1 MDRMKELIEKLNQAS
16 LAYYQQD
23 KEIMSDQAYDKLYD
37 ELLALEKQ
45 TGIVLANSPTQKVG
59 YTVVS
64 NLIKIQHEVPILS
77 LDKTKEKV
85 PMLSRQ

>member
-45 TGIVLANSPTQKVG
+45 TSIVLANSPTQK
-59 YTVVS
+59 
-64 NLIKIQHEVPILS
+64 
-77 LDKTKEKV
+77 
-85 PMLSRQ
+85 